1 MAGKRWPLKSRMVD
15 ALLCLCFYVG
25 CIVSMWMGKSEWWG
39 CHSTGRIL
47 RREGMVWVVGEI
59 LMGKCLCSGN
69 AFGGIE
75 FEKLLKQVESYIAIR
90 DTSPN
95 NEIRMR
101 FIPSGDALGNTV
113 DNGTF
118 GYRGRGFV
126 ESSGYKKDKYL
137 TTRGRLSKASLYPS
151 SFLPIA
157 PQTVFQLYA

>member
-75 FEKLLKQVESYIAIR
+75 FEKLLKQVESKWRCFGQHSGQWYLWISRKRFCREFGCILHHFCQLLLRRCSNYTHNVQELVRIIATAEER
-90 DTSPN
+90 DSRN
-95 NEIRMR
+95 HFSEN
-101 FIPSGDALGNTV
+101 A
-113 DNGTF
+113 
-118 GYRGRGFV
+118 
-126 ESSGYKKDKYL
+126 
-137 TTRGRLSKASLYPS
+137 TT
-151 SFLPIA
+151 
-157 PQTVFQLYA
+157 